1 MNDGKLRDL
10 PKNYLSTPEQWDKL
24 VRAIERRGVMGLDTE
39 FYGLDIKKESTV
51 HRAKIHVWSI
61 AIRSKTFDARGY
73 TKAVGFVLPVEALE
87 HSGIRKIL
95 ESRNILKAV
104 HNQPVDA
111 HALANHGVQLWG
123 ALNTLNLCRWVW
135 PEMNKVPGYTLKSLM
150 QTKLGRD
157 PICTFKELVSYVYYE
172 PVEKWKQ
179 VKRNVYSCGRDSCRK
194 RNCHSKSVVLE
205 KVSYIREYKRKS
217 EYPLESIIPGHPRFN
232 LLVDYSA
239 EDAVAAIELLELAL
253 RTEDPAPYPYP
264 DKNGNI
270 PPRPGFNQVV
280 EEALIEM
287 ERNGFRVDVDYCR
300 MQSGRAANDERTT
313 LDELLAWYRKNI
325 RIQDILS
332 NEDIDAIWS
341 SPKQL
346 IVFLD
351 SLKARRSP
359 IWKKGLVKRGTWKTD
374 STALDWVRKIH
385 LEDKP
390 HISEL
395 LKLVLH
401 LRKIRSGKKYV
412 DKLPRFIASDGFVH
426 PVCGPAGDSD
436 DSVGAVSGRLGM
448 KNPEGQQLPK
458 PDEEESSEKK
468 DLYCVRRAII
478 A

>member
-1 MNDGKLRDL
+1 MDK
-10 PKNYLSTPEQWDKL
+10 YLDKPEQWDKL
-24 VRAIERRGVMGLDTE
+24 VRAIEKRGVIGLDTE

-51 HRAKIHVWSI
+51 RRAKIHVWSI
-61 AIRSKTFDARGY
+61 AIRSNTFDARGY
-73 TKAVGFVLPVEALE
+73 QKAVGFVLPVEALG
-87 HSGIRKIL
+87 HSGIRNVLQSK
-95 ESRNILKAV
+95 RILKAV

-111 HALANHGVQLWG
+111 HALFNHGIQLRG

-157 PICTFKELVSYVYYE
+157 PVCTFKELVSYVYYE

-217 EYPLESIIPGHPRFN
+217 QYPLESIVPGHPRFG
-232 LLVDYSA
+232 LLIDYSA
-239 EDAVAAIELLELAL
+239 EDAVAALELLELAL
-253 RTEDPAPYPYP
+253 RADDPAPYPYP
-264 DKNGNI
+264 DKDGNI
-270 PPRPGFNQVV
+270 PARPGFNQVV

-287 ERNGFRVDVDYCR
+287 ERNGFRVDVGYC
-300 MQSGRAANDERTT
+300 QFQAERAAQDERKT
-313 LDELLAWYRKNI
+313 LDQLYAWVIKNG
-325 RIQDILS
+325 RSGFSQK
-332 NEDIDAIWS
+332 EIDAIWS

-346 IVFLD
+346 IAFLD
-351 SLKARRSP
+351 FIKARRSP

-412 DKLPRFIASDGFVH
+412 DKLPRFMADDGFVH

-468 DLYCVRRAII
+468 DIYCVRRAII

>member
-1 MNDGKLRDL
+1 
-10 PKNYLSTPEQWDKL
+10 
-24 VRAIERRGVMGLDTE
+24 MGLDTE

-51 HRAKIHVWSI
+51 HRAKIHVWSV
-61 AIRSKTFDARGY
+61 AIRSGVFDARGY
-73 TKAVGFVLPVEALE
+73 TKAVGFVLPVEALD
-87 HSGIRKIL
+87 HSGIRRIL
-95 ESRNILKAV
+95 SSTSILKAV

-111 HALANHGVQLWG
+111 HALSNHGVLLRG
-123 ALNTLNLCRWVW
+123 AINTLNLCRWVW

-150 QTKLGRD
+150 QTKLGRE
-157 PICTFKELVSYVYYE
+157 PVCTFKQLVSYEYFE
-172 PVEKWKQ
+172 PVEKFKQ
-179 VKRNVYSCGRDSCRK
+179 VKRNIYSCGRDSCRK
-194 RNCHSKSVVLE
+194 RNCHSKSVILE
-205 KVSYIREYKRKS
+205 TVPYIREYKRKS
-217 EYPLESIIPGHPRFN
+217 EYPLESIILGHPRFSR
-232 LLVDYSA
+232 LVDYAA
-239 EDAVAAIELLELAL
+239 EDAVAALELLELAL
-253 RTEDPAPYPYP
+253 RAENPAPYPYP
-264 DKNGNI
+264 DKDGNI
-270 PPRPGFNQVV
+270 PARPGFNQVV

-300 MQSGRAANDERTT
+300 MQSGRAAQDERKT
-313 LDELLAWYRKNI
+313 LDYLCNWYWNNINEGVTPTSQEL
-325 RIQDILS
+325 
-332 NEDIDAIWS
+332 IDAIWS

-346 IVFLD
+346 IAFLD

-374 STALDWVRKIH
+374 STALDWVRKSH
-385 LEDKP
+385 LDDKP

-412 DKLPRFIASDGFVH
+412 DKLPRFIANDGYVH

>member
-1 MNDGKLRDL
+1 
-10 PKNYLSTPEQWDKL
+10 
-24 VRAIERRGVMGLDTE
+24 MGLDTE

-51 HRAKIHVWSI
+51 YRARIHVWSI
-61 AIRSKTFDARGY
+61 AIRSSTFDAKGY
-73 TKAVGFVLPVEALE
+73 TKAVGFVLPVEALQ
-87 HSGIRKIL
+87 HTGIRRALSSKA
-95 ESRNILKAV
+95 ILKAV

-111 HALANHGVQLWG
+111 HALANHGIQLRG

-150 QTKLGRD
+150 NTKLGRE
-157 PICTFKELVSYVYYE
+157 PICTFKQLVSYEYFE
-172 PVEKWKQ
+172 PVEKFKQ

-194 RNCHSKSVVLE
+194 RNCHSKSVVFE
-205 KVSYIREYKRKS
+205 TVPYIREYKRKS
-217 EYPLESIIPGHPRFN
+217 VYPLESIIPGHTRFN
-232 LLVDYSA
+232 LLVDYAA
-239 EDAVAAIELLELAL
+239 EDAVAALELLELAL
-253 RTEDPAPYPYP
+253 RAEDPAPYPYP
-264 DKNGNI
+264 DKDGNI
-270 PPRPGFNQVV
+270 PTRPGFNQVV

-300 MQSGRAANDERTT
+300 MQSGRAAQDENKT
-313 LDELLAWYRKNI
+313 LNELYQWTIKNG
-325 RIQDILS
+325 QSGLS
-332 NEDIDAIWS
+332 QSEIDAIWS

-346 IVFLD
+346 IAFLD
-351 SLKARRSP
+351 LLKARRSP

-374 STALDWVRKIH
+374 STALDWVRKSHID
-385 LEDKP
+385 DKP

-412 DKLPRFIASDGFVH
+412 DKLPRFIANDGYVH